1 MPKNQTKKEPIRNT
15 VFLILAELIFA
26 TGIGLAIAASCG
38 LLPLQGK
45 ANDTPVAEANSS
57 KELPTLSISLK
68 DINLTTFMAGKKDDK
83 YKGNTVEFTDGTSAT
98 YENVEIKGRG
108 NSTWGQPK
116 PPFQL
121 KFSESVDFLDLGAS
135 KKWVFLAN
143 FYDDSNLRNDIA
155 FKIADIVNEKYANS
169 GEFVKVFI
177 DNEYLGIYYMTHK
190 LEVGKGSVNLRDNYG
205 VLVEIDNLHRDT
217 EECFVSKYNTCV
229 TIKDTVADDEKEA
242 DIVKAAMD
250 SFMESY
256 NRFEEAVRTRN
267 YESVS
272 QIIDVES
279 FIKYYLISELTNNP
293 DAYDSSYYLYKDGTD
308 DKIHAGPVWDFD
320 LALGNRTWM
329 YGDNPRA
336 YSPYLFVSQSNAM
349 QKATNTLEFFELLEI
364 PEFQNKVKA
373 FFKEHL
379 LDKETELINYVKTRA
394 QSIQDEAERDADK
407 WGFSS
412 PNDEV
417 DYLIDWLKRKIEV
430 VNYNLNR

>member
-1 MPKNQTKKEPIRNT
+1 
-15 VFLILAELIFA
+15 
-26 TGIGLAIAASCG
+26 
-38 LLPLQGK
+38 
-45 ANDTPVAEANSS
+45 
-57 KELPTLSISLK
+57 
-68 DINLTTFMAGKKDDK
+68 
-83 YKGNTVEFTDGTSAT
+83 
-98 YENVEIKGRG
+98 
-108 NSTWGQPK
+108 
-116 PPFQL
+116 
-121 KFSESVDFLDLGAS
+121 
-135 KKWVFLAN
+135 
-143 FYDDSNLRNDIA
+143 
-155 FKIADIVNEKYANS
+155 
-169 GEFVKVFI
+169 
-177 DNEYLGIYYMTHK
+177 
-190 LEVGKGSVNLRDNYG
+190 
-205 VLVEIDNLHRDT
+205 
-217 EECFVSKYNTCV
+217 VSKYNTCV

-364 PEFQNKVKA
+364 PEFQNKVKV

-412 PNDEV
+412 PSDEV
-417 DYLIDWLKRKIEV
+417 DYLLDWLKRKIEV